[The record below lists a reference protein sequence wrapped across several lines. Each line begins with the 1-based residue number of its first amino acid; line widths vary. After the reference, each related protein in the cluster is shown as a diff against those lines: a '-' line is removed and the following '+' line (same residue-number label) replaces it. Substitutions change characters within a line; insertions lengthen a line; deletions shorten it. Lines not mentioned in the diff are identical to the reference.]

1 MGIPPMRLRGHC
13 VIVRTVG
20 VQDAGVLVEVR
31 RGAYVESVHGA
42 SFCVARSDGEV
53 LRAAGDID
61 LARPIRSLAKPFIAA
76 ELVRSGAADAFGLTD
91 IDLALA
97 SGSHD
102 GEERH
107 VTAVRAMLFKVQA
120 TESDLCCGP
129 ALEGKIVVGPSIAN
143 NCSGKHAA
151 VIALCRHLGFD
162 VVGYIAPE
170 HPVQRY
176 LQPRLRDAFGRAARD
191 APLAVDGCGMPIF
204 GVSLRDVAVA
214 YACLASSREPAV
226 ARVRAAV
233 AAQPEYAGGWNGN
246 LDSVL
251 SRQSGGAVFGKIGAE
266 GLHGDALVPVGLG
279 VATKILDG
287 NSRALP
293 PILAYVFSQHLP
305 AAFAETDLARLVRP
319 ALYNAAGSITG
330 NVRLGKGVEVLG
342 GLPMR
347 QGGQSK

>member
-1 MGIPPMRLRGHC
+1 MGIPPMRPRWHC
-13 VIVRTVG
+13 AIVRTVD
-20 VQDAGVLVEVR
+20 VRDAGALVEVR
-31 RGAYVESVHGA
+31 RGVYVESIHGA

-53 LRAAGDID
+53 LFAAGDID

-76 ELVRSGAADAFGLTD
+76 ELVRSGAADAFHLTD
-91 IDLALA
+91 VDLALA

-107 VTAVRAMLFKVQA
+107 VAAVRAMLLKLEA
-120 TESDLCCGP
+120 TDSDLCCGP
-129 ALEGKIVVGPSIAN
+129 ALEGTIVVGPSIAN

-151 VIALCRHLGFD
+151 VIALCRHLGYD
-162 VVGYIAPE
+162 VAYYIAPE

-176 LQPRLRDAFGRAARD
+176 LQSRLRDAFGRAALD
-191 APLAVDGCGMPIF
+191 APLAIDGCGMPIF

-214 YACLASSREPAV
+214 YAGLASSREYAI

-251 SRQSGGAVFGKIGAE
+251 SRQSAGAVFAKIGAE
-266 GLHGDALVPVGLG
+266 GLHGDALIPVGLG

-293 PILAYVFSQHLP
+293 PILAHIFSQYLP
-305 AAFAETDLARLVRP
+305 AAFADADLARLARP
-319 ALYNAAGSITG
+319 VLRNAAGSITG
-330 NVRLGKGVEVLG
+330 NVSLGKSVEVLG

-347 QGGQSK
+347 RSVERK